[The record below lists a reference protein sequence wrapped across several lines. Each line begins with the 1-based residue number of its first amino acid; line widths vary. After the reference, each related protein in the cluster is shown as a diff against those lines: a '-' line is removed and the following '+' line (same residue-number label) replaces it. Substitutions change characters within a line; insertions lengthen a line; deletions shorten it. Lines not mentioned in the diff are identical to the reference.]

1 MNLREN
7 IRRILKEE
15 TKLPPSV
22 KRRLHYVDEY
32 ISNLE
37 PNDVCNHWSDDEV
50 NEYVSGVLS
59 EIVRI
64 MINDSSG
71 ITSDDY
77 VSVYDDIYGIL
88 INLNYPEQIRDFF
101 YESLETCSPK
111 SRMKFEKP

>member
-1 MNLREN
+1 M
-7 IRRILKEE
+7 
-15 TKLPPSV
+15 
-22 KRRLHYVDEY
+22 
-32 ISNLE
+32 IS
-37 PNDVCNHWSDDEV
+37 
-50 NEYVSGVLS
+50 
-59 EIVRI
+59 
-64 MINDSSG
+64 DSSG